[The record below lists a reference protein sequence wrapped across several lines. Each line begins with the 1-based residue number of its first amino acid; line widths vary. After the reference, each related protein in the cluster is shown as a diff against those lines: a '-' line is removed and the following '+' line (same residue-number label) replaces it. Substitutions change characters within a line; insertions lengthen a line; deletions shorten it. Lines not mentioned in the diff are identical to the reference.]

1 MALCPRDGDQA
12 AMRRGGSRLLPALAA
27 TLVLT
32 ACAGAPPPPDW
43 QMNAKGSLDRAA
55 EAYLSG
61 NSRREALEFA
71 RARAELARTGRADLL
86 ARSELLRCATRV
98 ASLEMGACSAYEAL
112 AADAAPPE
120 QAYARYLSGQVEPA
134 DVALLP
140 KAQQGLAANPA
151 APDAALAAISD
162 PLSRLVA
169 AGVLLRCGAA
179 TPGVVAQA
187 VDTASAQGWRRPL
200 LAWLK
205 VQQQLA
211 QAAAEVDEVARLQRR
226 IDLVLGA
233 QP

>member
-1 MALCPRDGDQA
+1 
-12 AMRRGGSRLLPALAA
+12 MRRGGSRLLPALAA

-151 APDAALAAISD
+151 APDAALAVEAFAKETLPISLED
-162 PLSRLVA
+162 EMRRSYLDYAMSVIVGRACRMRVMASSRCIDACCLPCTSCRTT
-169 AGVLLRCGAA
+169 GTSLQEIGAY
-179 TPGVVAQA
+179 
-187 VDTASAQGWRRPL
+187 RR
-200 LAWLK
+200 
-205 VQQQLA
+205 
-211 QAAAEVDEVARLQRR
+211 
-226 IDLVLGA
+226 
-233 QP
+233 